1 MTLILFVIG
10 IVLIILEMM
19 TVSTFLIWP
28 GIGVLVAAFAS
39 LFTSNVL
46 VLAIVFAIATLISV
60 GLLKTEYIKLV
71 MPKEKTETSY
81 NEYIGKHA
89 ILINDYIANG
99 VDNGVVRLNG
109 VEWSVK
115 SKNLDESFKAGERVT
130 IIAIEGVHLI
140 IGKEE

>member
-1 MTLILFVIG
+1 MTLILFVVG
-10 IVLIILEMM
+10 VVLIILEML

-46 VLAIVFAIATLISV
+46 VLAIVFAIATLVSI
-60 GLLKTEYIKLV
+60 GLLKTKYIKLV
-71 MPKEKTETSY
+71 MPKKKTETSY

-99 VDNGVVRLNG
+99 VDNGIVRLNG

-115 SKNLDESFKAGERVT
+115 SKKIDESFKAGERVT